1 MPVAPAEGGLL
12 QHSIA
17 CSALQA
23 GTLSGN
29 PLAMISGLKTL
40 EILDRPGTYEHLD
53 KVTGRLIEGILK
65 AGKDAGHAVCGGHI
79 SGDNLGRFSAGMTAS
94 RLPWLHS
101 TFALGIS

>member
-1 MPVAPAEGGLL
+1 MCSCSRVDACCSCRSDLL
-12 QHSIA
+12 ELSTA

-79 SGDNLGRFSAGMTAS
+79 SGDNLGRSLQA
-94 RLPWLHS
+94 
-101 TFALGIS
+101 